1 MADSSWYD
9 PSKDRDVIK
18 DELNIKVND
27 TVDDN
32 TLDNYGAQ
40 ANRKID
46 NLLFSYQDVIPVA
59 VTAITDDCQGAARM
73 YICYRY
79 KVKQREF
86 DSAKEYRMEF
96 DSMINTVIK
105 RLEALRTTRTNTV
118 LVTDDPRRKKL
129 LIPSQ
134 KDIFV
139 LDDY

>member
-9 PSKDRDVIK
+9 GSKDRDKVK
-18 DELNIKVND
+18 DELNIQQSD
-27 TVDDN
+27 TVDDD

-46 NLLFSYQDVIPVA
+46 NLLYSYQDVIPAA
-59 VTAITDDCQGAARM
+59 VTEITEDCQGAARM
-73 YICYRY
+73 YVIYRY

-86 DSAKEYRMEF
+86 DSAKEFRLEF
-96 DSMINTVIK
+96 DSMLESVIK
-105 RLEALRTTRTNTV
+105 RLEAKRGTRTQAV
-118 LVTDDPRRKKL
+118 LISDDPRKNKL